1 MEDALTHPVC
11 NTPLCS
17 GNTAAV
23 TKLHQMGS
31 RRAFDNLPSL
41 AIQPSGVEGAGPQD
55 LKFDSS
61 GNAYGVYGF
70 AGDPATRDT
79 VFKDSTFGQLYRHKR
94 RYGDQYRRSVGY
106 ELANNPDG
114 GDVVSN
120 LCSGN

>member
-1 MEDALTHPVC
+1 VLKVPV
-11 NTPLCS
+11 L
-17 GNTAAV
+17 
-23 TKLHQMGS
+23 
-31 RRAFDNLPSL
+31 R
-41 AIQPSGVEGAGPQD
+41 

-79 VFKDSTFGQLYRHKR
+79 VFKDSTFGQLYKFDTNA
-94 RYGDQYRRSVGY
+94 GTATSIADLSAY

-120 LCSGN
+120 PYALARRYCLSLMGANTLLSVALDGSGVTGVTAF